1 MAAEFGYHFIAG
13 QWLSD
18 APNGIS
24 EMENPSNGSVIE
36 TASNGS
42 AGLAENAVMAAR
54 EAFDSTD

>member
-1 MAAEFGYHFIAG
+1 MAAEFGYHYIAG

-24 EMENPSNGSVIE
+24 EMENPSNSSVIE
-36 TASNGS
+36 TAPNGS
-42 AGLAENAVMAAR
+42 SSLAENAVMAAR

>member
-1 MAAEFGYHFIAG
+1 MAAEFGYYFIAG

-36 TASNGS
+36 MAPNGFS
-42 AGLAENAVMAAR
+42 ALAENAVMPAR

>member
-1 MAAEFGYHFIAG
+1 MAARFGHQFIAG
-13 QWLSD
+13 QWFSD

-36 TASNGS
+36 TALDGS
-42 AGLAENAVMAAR
+42 SGLAENAVMAAR

>member
-18 APNGIS
+18 APNGS
-24 EMENPSNGSVIE
+24 S
-36 TASNGS
+36 
-42 AGLAENAVMAAR
+42 GLAENAVMAAR